1 MVGCTPRSQNPRCDD
16 ALRGMMY
23 SEESDTAVWCTPGS
37 LNPRCDAQLHTA
49 EYFGICITWLSG
61 SICWCPWI
69 DPLWRR
75 EKKKFFFLFAV
86 CYVNIFT
93 LLVRECS
100 KCRNSKTARTNRRIS
115 NWLKDIITVTYININ
130 KSPTFKFNFLQQKY
144 LNNLI
149 EKITSK
155 DKNIFEI

>member
-1 MVGCTPRSQNPRCDD
+1 MHF
-16 ALRGMMY
+16 
-23 SEESDTAVWCTPGS
+23 EVWCTQKS
-37 LNPRCDAQLHTA
+37 LTQLYDAHQEAWIRGAMHTA

-75 EKKKFFFLFAV
+75 EKKNIFLFLFAV

-100 KCRNSKTARTNRRIS
+100 KCRNSKNARTNRRIS

-144 LNNLI
+144 LI

-155 DKNIFEI
+155 DKNIFEIVSSQIF